1 VALMGV
7 RRRYQRTPLGL
18 GLACLVIDTVRRAG
32 HARGLQAVELSW
44 VLEDNLGVR
53 RILEALGGAA
63 YKRYRIY
70 EKALG

>member
-1 VALMGV
+1 
-7 RRRYQRTPLGL
+7 
-18 GLACLVIDTVRRAG
+18 
-32 HARGLQAVELSW
+32 VELSW